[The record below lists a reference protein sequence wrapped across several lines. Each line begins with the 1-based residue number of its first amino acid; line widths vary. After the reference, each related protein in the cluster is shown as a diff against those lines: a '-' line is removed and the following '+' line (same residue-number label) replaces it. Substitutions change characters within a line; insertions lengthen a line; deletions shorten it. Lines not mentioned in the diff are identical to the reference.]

1 MGSSDDEGFTQIPLN
16 IPASV
21 LDQDIESDSED
32 DDPVIKRMAARM
44 LEVNGKGEA
53 KKEDINNYIVLP
65 KKEYGIVLSS
75 QLNSGITEDDTY
87 LKKSE
92 DFVVKNHKNTGSVTC
107 ESGAA
112 PVDLNPKMGKK
123 KMKKLKK
130 SEKEKTKG
138 KEWFDLPA
146 LEMTEERKADLETIQ
161 MRGALDPKRFYKK
174 NTWENLPKY
183 FQIGTVVDSPTEFY
197 TSRVPVKQRKSNLVD
212 SPTEFYTTRVPV
224 KQRKSNLVDELL
236 ADAAFKKFNKRK
248 YTEIIEEKSKKE
260 GRKFFKGKKKKL

>member
-197 TSRVPVKQRKSNLVD
+197 T
-212 SPTEFYTTRVPV
+212 TRVPV